1 MNTRTWTACKVL
13 AAITIVLGPL
23 VAMLNLFYLVIPS
36 GSFFVFTVPFDM
48 FLPGGIGLM
57 GLVVFYLDRQM
68 KAPGQ
73 LTEGG
78 RAIPWMLSPGVLLAS
93 LVVSLFCL
101 VVMYVLPLVFMILR
115 G

>member
-23 VAMLNLFYLVIPS
+23 VALLNLFYLVIPS
-36 GSFFVFTVPFDM
+36 GSFFAVPFDM

-73 LTEGG
+73 LAEGG
-78 RAIPWMLSPGVLLAS
+78 RAIPWMLSPGVWLVS